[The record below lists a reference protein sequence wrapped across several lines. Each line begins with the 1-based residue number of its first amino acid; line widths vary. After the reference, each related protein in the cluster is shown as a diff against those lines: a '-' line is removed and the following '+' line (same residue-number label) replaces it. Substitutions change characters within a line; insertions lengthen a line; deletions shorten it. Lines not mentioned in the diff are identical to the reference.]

1 MKNSKVDQYSIENY
15 PPLMSAEE
23 EKAAVREL
31 ELGNP
36 DIRNFLVER
45 TLRIVFFIARKYA
58 GEKADF
64 DDLMSVGS
72 IGLIKASNHFDVS
85 KKIKFATF
93 ASQCIRNEM
102 LMYLRRAYRQ
112 KEISL
117 EATIGGGETV
127 GRKLRDVL
135 TVGDEKIL
143 ERLERQEFAQDV
155 REIIKEMPKREQ
167 EIVRYRFGLD
177 GREAKTQ
184 KQVAHILGLTQSC
197 VSKVEH
203 KIVDKIKKSM
213 EPNVKIYEKK

>member
-1 MKNSKVDQYSIENY
+1 MKNSKVEQYSIENY

-117 EATIGGGETV
+117 EAAIGGGETV

-135 TVGDEKIL
+135 TVGDEQI
-143 ERLERQEFAQDV
+143 LERQEFAQDV

-197 VSKVEH
+197 VSKVER